1 MPFCCYMTV
10 MSITIVGV
18 RVQGD
23 LTYWYCATVLQH
35 LLSRLATKSDWII
48 SPDDWTERTHTA
60 DHDLLRAGCAT
71 CCRSGCLLLQHLPL
85 HRM

>member
-1 MPFCCYMTV
+1 MPFSFYMTV
-10 MSITIVGV
+10 TSITTVGV

-23 LTYWYCATVLQH
+23 LAYWYCATVVQQFV
-35 LLSRLATKSDWII
+35 SRLATTS
-48 SPDDWTERTHTA
+48 DWTERTHAA

-71 CCRSGCLLLQHLPL
+71 CCRSPCRLPQQLPL